1 MSASGSRPYDIYST
15 DTLAMINFCNDFEKL
30 IRILL
35 VGRFHA
41 KVQPVLPRFALHFV
55 LHRPLATI

>member
-1 MSASGSRPYDIYST
+1 
-15 DTLAMINFCNDFEKL
+15 MINFCNDFEKL